1 MANFNERD
9 KRKRQLYIQGLE
21 KRTEIKNILK
31 DKSLPMTARYK
42 AQIILNRL
50 NKNAAKIRLTNR
62 CVNTTR
68 SQSVLKSFRLSRI
81 ELRNLI
87 GQGLINGIKKS
98 SW

>member
-9 KRKRQLYIQGLE
+9 RRKRQLYIQGL
-21 KRTEIKNILK
+21 KRRTEIKNTLK
-31 DKSLPMTARYK
+31 DKNLPMAVRYK
-42 AQIILNRL
+42 AQIILNKL
-50 NKNAAKIRLTNR
+50 NKNGAKTRLTNR

-68 SQSVLKSFRLSRI
+68 SHSVLNSFRLSRI

-87 GQGLINGIKKS
+87 SQGLINGIKKS